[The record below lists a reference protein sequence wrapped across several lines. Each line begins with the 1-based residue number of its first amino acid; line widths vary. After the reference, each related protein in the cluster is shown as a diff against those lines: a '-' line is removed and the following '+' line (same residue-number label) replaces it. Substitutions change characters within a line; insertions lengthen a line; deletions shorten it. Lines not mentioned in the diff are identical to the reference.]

1 MPTGPRPLSRTRS
14 RKSANATAGKRVL
27 IAGCGYVGVRLAS
40 QLARSGASVFALRRS
55 QRPLPVGVE
64 PVVAD
69 LARIETL
76 GSVPAGL
83 DAVVYAAAPSSSDE
97 AAYRSTYLD
106 GVDNLLRVLAERA
119 ERAPRFVF
127 ASSTAVYGQERGEWV
142 DETSPTKPR
151 RWNGETLLAAER
163 LLAARVPEATVV
175 RFGGIYGPGRTRLV
189 DQVRNG
195 EARLRK
201 GEHFT
206 NRIHRDDAARA
217 LALLALAPKLAHGCY
232 LGVDDEPAD
241 ESAVLMYLAELLGVP
256 APPLADDAN
265 PPARRAG
272 SKRCRNDRLRAEGFA
287 PRFPSYREGYAA
299 MLDRGRAKNPRG
311 AGG

>member
-1 MPTGPRPLSRTRS
+1 M
-14 RKSANATAGKRVL
+14 L

-40 QLARSGASVFALRRS
+40 RLAREGASVFALRRG
-55 QRPLPVGVE
+55 RGPLPVGVE

-76 GSVPAGL
+76 GSLPPRI
-83 DAVVYAAAPSSSDE
+83 DAVVYTAAPGTSDE
-97 AAYRSTYLD
+97 AAYRSIYLD
-106 GVDNLLRVLAERA
+106 GVDNLLRAIAERG
-119 ERAPRFVF
+119 ERPPRFVF
-127 ASSTAVYGQERGEWV
+127 ASSTAVYGQDRGEWV
-142 DETSPTKPR
+142 DETSPTEPR

-163 LLAARVPEATVV
+163 LLAARLPEAIAV

-189 DQVRNG
+189 DQVRRG

-217 LALLALAPKLAHGCY
+217 LALLALADAPAHRCY

-241 ESAVLMYLAELLGVP
+241 ESDVLTYLAELLGVP
-256 APPLADDAN
+256 APPPVDDGRRA
-265 PPARRAG
+265 PRRAG
-272 SKRCRNDRLRAEGFA
+272 SKRCRNDRLKAEGLA
-287 PRFPSYREGYAA
+287 LRFPTFREGYAD
-299 MLDRGRAKNPRG
+299 MLRAAR
-311 AGG
+311 AAR